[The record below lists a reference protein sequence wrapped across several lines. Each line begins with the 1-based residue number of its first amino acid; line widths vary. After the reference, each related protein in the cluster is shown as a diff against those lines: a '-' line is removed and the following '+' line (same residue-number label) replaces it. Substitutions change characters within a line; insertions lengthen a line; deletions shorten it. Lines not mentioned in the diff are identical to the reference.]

1 MTHPMSARGRAPR
14 AGQRGE
20 GRGTDARQQEYLLKR
35 NGDSPYWQNFQL
47 YSFGVLVSRGAR
59 SISGD
64 RLGD

>member
-1 MTHPMSARGRAPR
+1 MH
-14 AGQRGE
+14 AGQTGE
-20 GRGTDARQQEYLLKR
+20 GRGTDARQKEYLLKR
-35 NGDSPYWQNFQL
+35 NGDSLYWQNFQL